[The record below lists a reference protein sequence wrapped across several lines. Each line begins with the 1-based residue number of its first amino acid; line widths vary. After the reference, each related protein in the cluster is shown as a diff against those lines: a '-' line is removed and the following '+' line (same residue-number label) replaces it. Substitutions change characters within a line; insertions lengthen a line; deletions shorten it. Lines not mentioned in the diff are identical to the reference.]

1 MSPEQR
7 DITAIGVP
15 STDENRVVEIYNK
28 IDEFSEENMPKLAR
42 VLKQYWQAR
51 VKWKKKDCSKKQW
64 IKVQKVK
71 SILGE

>member
-1 MSPEQR
+1 M
-7 DITAIGVP
+7 
-15 STDENRVVEIYNK
+15 VEIYNRTN
-28 IDEFSEENMPKLAR
+28 EFSTENQIRLAQA
-42 VLKQYWQAR
+42 LKEYWQAR